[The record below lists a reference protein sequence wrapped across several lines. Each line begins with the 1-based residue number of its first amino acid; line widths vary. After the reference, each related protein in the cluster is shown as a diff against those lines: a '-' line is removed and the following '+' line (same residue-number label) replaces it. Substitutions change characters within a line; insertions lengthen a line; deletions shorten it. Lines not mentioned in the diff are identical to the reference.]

1 MFGRQSSVVL
11 NTESVSHDFSCD
23 VVLEAK
29 PWPRGVS
36 RPNVYGLGL
45 PSVQGWKK
53 PRFFG
58 IFLIGFLGFNVHSA
72 EHRCMTHDK

>member
-11 NTESVSHDFSCD
+11 STESVSHDFSCD

-58 IFLIGFLGFNVHSA
+58 IFFIGF
-72 EHRCMTHDK
+72 

>member
-11 NTESVSHDFSCD
+11 STESVSHDFSCD

-53 PRFFG
+53 
-58 IFLIGFLGFNVHSA
+58 
-72 EHRCMTHDK
+72 T